1 MAEERKWK
9 IGDDVSEN
17 DAVLDA
23 VTFADL
29 ILAVHCNCK
38 KITPKAVKDTMN
50 EILNQRLTD
59 TWYLIENNMEE
70 IMARAREGRE
80 GQ

>member
-17 DAVLDA
+17 DAVLDE

-38 KITPKAVKDTMN
+38 KITPEAVKDTMN
-50 EILNQRLTD
+50 EILDQRLTD

>member
-1 MAEERKWK
+1 MAEEKEWK
-9 IGDDVSEN
+9 LGDDVSEM
-17 DAVLDA
+17 DAVLDE

-38 KITPKAVKDTMN
+38 QITPEAVKDTMN
-50 EILNQRLTD
+50 EILDQRLTD

-70 IMARAREGRE
+70 IMAKAREGRE